1 MATISRRRGG
11 ISGDGKGNMP
21 ENNPRVEPQIRLDRL
36 GRIKDWLEARR
47 AVAAGPLGYRFAYRV
62 AAIIRKTYVV
72 CGDAATIA
80 DDTALMMIR
89 EMLFNLDGE
98 LLTRSKRVRS
108 ARYNK
113 KKVKSSDKRGGPEKL
128 MRR

>member
-1 MATISRRRGG
+1 MVTISRKGSG
-11 ISGDGKGNMP
+11 ISGGGKGNMP
-21 ENNPRVEPQIRLDRL
+21 DNNPQVEIQIRLDRL
-36 GRIKDWLEARR
+36 GRVKDWLEARR
-47 AVAAGPLGYRFAYRV
+47 AVAADPLGYRFAYRV

-80 DDTALMMIR
+80 DDTALMMIH
-89 EMLFNLDGE
+89 EMLLKLDGE
-98 LLTRSKRVRS
+98 LLTRNKKARS

-113 KKVKSSDKRGGPEKL
+113 KKVKSSDKPGGPKKL